1 MSENSLVILHL
12 RNENSK
18 LRDLFTNK
26 EAEIERNIKI
36 DVEKFEEEI
45 ERNYKNHNNSR
56 KLLEK
61 KVKDIESSQSE
72 LAENLFEIEEKIKV
86 LEEAIG

>member
-1 MSENSLVILHL
+1 M
-12 RNENSK
+12 
-18 LRDLFTNK
+18 
-26 EAEIERNIKI
+26 
-36 DVEKFEEEI
+36 EKFEEEI

-61 KVKDIESSQSE
+61 KVKDIENSQSE

-86 LEEAIG
+86 LEEAIGW